1 MKHYVSSDLE
11 KSLDLVITH
20 TDTNDLKSA
29 KPLQEIAN
37 EIISLA
43 LSVKEKDHQ
52 IAVLGI
58 VPRGERFSKK
68 ARANDCLEVQCKD
81 HNVNFI
87 SHMNINPRYHPNQD
101 RLHSNRKGQYMM
113 ASNFSTFTDNFY
125 FRKLIPTT
133 STSMSEDCIS
143 GSQNSNKIRKE
154 GKNGK
159 DRGAFSLY

>member
-1 MKHYVSSDLE
+1 MKHLHGKSIVNKTSKDNIILVKPFPRARAKAMKHYVSPDLE
-11 KSLDLVITH
+11 KNLDLVIMH

-52 IAVLGI
+52 IAVLRI

-68 ARANDCLEVQCKD
+68 VRVNDYLEVPCKD

-87 SHMNINPRYHPNQD
+87 CHMNINPGYHLNQD
-101 RLHSNRKGQYMM
+101 RLHPNRKG
-113 ASNFSTFTDNFY
+113 
-125 FRKLIPTT
+125 P
-133 STSMSEDCIS
+133 
-143 GSQNSNKIRKE
+143 
-154 GKNGK
+154 
-159 DRGAFSLY
+159 